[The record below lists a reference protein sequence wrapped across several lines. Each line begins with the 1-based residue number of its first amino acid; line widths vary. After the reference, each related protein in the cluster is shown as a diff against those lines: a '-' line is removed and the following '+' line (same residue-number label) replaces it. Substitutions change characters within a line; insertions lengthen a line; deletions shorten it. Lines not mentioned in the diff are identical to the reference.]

1 MHFIFFL
8 NQFLN
13 QIEKGK
19 KIKIQRKIEKGRGD
33 LFGPGRKAG
42 PAR

>member
-1 MHFIFFL
+1 MHFRGFL

-13 QIEKGK
+13 QIEKENS
-19 KIKIQRKIEKGRGD
+19 KIQKKIEKGHGD
-33 LFGPGRKAG
+33 LFGPGREAG